1 MQTSCL
7 TEILFEEAQE
17 RARYLDALRAKGEV
31 IGPLH
36 GLPISLKDSFQVRG
50 TDATLG
56 FIAYLDNGPSQENSY
71 LVDTLLNLGAVLY
84 CKTNIPQTL
93 MVCCFELSLNP
104 TSPGVFSRPLDFL
117 TLMLP
122 LFKTADSHN
131 NVFGRALNPWNTSLT
146 AGGSTGGE
154 GALIAFRGSPLGVGT
169 DVAGKSSV
177 I

>member
-7 TEILFEEAQE
+7 TEILFEQAQE
-17 RARYLDALRAKGEV
+17 RARQLDALRAKGEV

-93 MVCCFELSLNP
+93 MVCYTELVPL
-104 TSPGVFSRPLDFL
+104 RPLDFL
-117 TLMLP
+117 TLML
-122 LFKTADSHN
+122 LIFKTADSHN

-169 DVAGKSSV
+169 DVAGMSSV
-177 I
+177 VSRRGIET